1 MEIKIDFTPGEIDWE
16 NNAFLK
22 VVQSGKVLVSIEGN
36 KEGLISLAKQL
47 LSIAYSKENSFAHYW
62 PEKTTANGY
71 MYGDLEEGSS
81 ELFIQ
86 KTDHPGRSYKQN
98 KITGSENRT

>member
-1 MEIKIDFTPGEIDWE
+1 MKVKIDFTPDEIDWE

-22 VVQSGKVLVSIEGN
+22 VIQSSKVLVSIEGN

-47 LSIAYSKENSFAHYW
+47 LSIAYSKDNSFVHYW

-71 MYGDLEEGSS
+71 MYGDLEEGSL

-86 KTDHPGRSYKQN
+86 KIDHIGRSLEQN
-98 KITGSENRT
+98 KATGDKNRT